1 MKEKIKNFV
10 IGILVFL
17 LYFKALPIIL
27 SVIFGPSFKSSSK
40 MISNIYLSLAEIII
54 FLILFFIFRKT
65 IINDIKKFKTDY
77 KKNLDTGFKY
87 YFVGFLVMVTS
98 NLVINLIS
106 CGIPTNESVTST
118 SINLVAEES
127 FNILYTFSL
136 TPLY

>member
-54 FLILFFIFRKT
+54 FFRLSLFKLKATPI
-65 IINDIKKFKTDY
+65 
-77 KKNLDTGFKY
+77 
-87 YFVGFLVMVTS
+87 FLV
-98 NLVINLIS
+98 
-106 CGIPTNESVTST
+106 
-118 SINLVAEES
+118 
-127 FNILYTFSL
+127 
-136 TPLY
+136 